1 MPGAPGMVSARRL
14 KRGRLRTPCF
24 AAPVRAGI
32 CLVVLLRACLPMLL
46 HTSQH
51 FPGGSGAYTT
61 FFLTLLLTGLLT
73 GSAAVFIF
81 VTTSRGPDRLV
92 SRLGTLLGAA
102 TSALLLFV
110 PHATGIV

>member
-1 MPGAPGMVSARRL
+1 MVSAGGLSEDVFEHPALLLRFA
-14 KRGRLRTPCF
+14 RGF
-24 AAPVRAGI
+24 ALWCCCAPV
-32 CLVVLLRACLPMLL
+32 CLMLL